1 MSGAL
6 KNGLLLTAVVLL
18 TFIPLLIVKAPTTAP
33 GGESAAIF
41 TGTDAQAQ
49 GVIQTLAPDYQPW
62 FESLFTPPS
71 VEIESLLFALQAA
84 LGAGV
89 IGYYAG
95 YVRGK
100 KAGTPPPD
108 GSDRAH

>member
-6 KNGLLLTAVVLL
+6 KNGLLLAAVVLL
-18 TFIPLLIVKAPTTAP
+18 TLLPLLIVKAPTTPP
-33 GGESAAIF
+33 GGEPTAIF
-41 TGTDAQAQ
+41 TGSDAQAQ

-62 FESLFTPPS
+62 STSLFKPPS

-84 LGAGV
+84 LGAGA

-100 KAGTPPPD
+100 RAGTPPPD
-108 GSDRAH
+108 RTDRAH

>member
-1 MSGAL
+1 MRGSL
-6 KNGLLLTAVVLL
+6 KNALLLVAVVLL
-18 TFIPLLIVKAPTTAP
+18 TFTPLLIVKAPTAGP
-33 GGESAAIF
+33 DGERGAIF
-41 TGTDAQAQ
+41 SGADVQAQ

-62 FESLFTPPS
+62 FAALLKPPS

-100 KAGTPPPD
+100 RAGTPPPD
-108 GSDRAH
+108 GTDRAH